1 MLSQCA
7 DGQAELTFDD
17 KDGACAVGTCGNRGM
32 YSGVGFELKQRR
44 AIRYLDLIRKSEP
57 FNDAIKEHDA
67 RR

>member
-1 MLSQCA
+1 
-7 DGQAELTFDD
+7 
-17 KDGACAVGTCGNRGM
+17 M